1 MKKTAYIYFAAL
13 LFAVSPIFA
22 QEKDNISSEETINYI
37 NGKLKGIAQ
46 LTNERGTLVIEF
58 FKNEKVNRVDRVPI
72 VKLNPDNVEYIA
84 DEKALVLRCIADEC
98 IDRRIEIPKTKG
110 YFSRISFAGDFDG
123 KSQKGLVKAF
133 EHLIMIYREKKYRNN
148 TPFEQ

>member
-1 MKKTAYIYFAAL
+1 MKKSAYMYFAAL
-13 LFAVSPIFA
+13 LFAVSPVLG

-58 FKNEKVNRVDRVPI
+58 YKNEKVNRVDRVPI
-72 VKLNPDNVEYIA
+72 IKLNPDNVEYIA
-84 DEKALVLRCIADEC
+84 EEKALVVRCIADEC
-98 IDRRIEIPKTKG
+98 IDRRIEIPRTKG
-110 YFSRISFAGDFDG
+110 YFSRISFAGDFDE
-123 KSQKGLVKAF
+123 KSQKGMIKAF